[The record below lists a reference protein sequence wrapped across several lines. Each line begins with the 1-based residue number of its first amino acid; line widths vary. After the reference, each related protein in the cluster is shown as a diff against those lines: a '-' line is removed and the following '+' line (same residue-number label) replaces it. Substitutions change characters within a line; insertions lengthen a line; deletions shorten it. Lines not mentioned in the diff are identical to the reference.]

1 MKILY
6 LHQYFNTPAM
16 AGGTRSY
23 EMGRRLVAWGHEV
36 HMITTDRDGRFPK
49 DKIWHETEE
58 AGIHVHWT
66 PVPYGNAM
74 PYNERIKAFFA
85 FSWRAARRAVAIGG
99 DIVFA
104 TSTPLTIAIPG
115 VYASKRLGI
124 PMVFEVRDLW
134 PEVPIAL
141 GALKNPLTIAAAE
154 WLEGFAYRNA
164 ARVVTLSPGMM
175 EGVIKKGVVPDR
187 VTMIPNGCD
196 IDLFQNVTSKWRPE
210 GVDDSDFMAIFAGAH
225 GLANGLDALLD
236 AAVEL
241 QKKGANKIKVVLI
254 GNGAIKKSLQKRA
267 KKENLKNVIFCDYVS
282 KNRLVGLFAS
292 ADLGLQILSNIPEF
306 HYGSSP
312 NKFFDYIASGLP
324 VLINYPG
331 WLDEEVKK
339 NKIGISCSEN
349 SIADG
354 IWDYY
359 KGERISRQHVLTY
372 AINNFSRDF
381 LAKKIM
387 NFIDF

>member
-1 MKILY
+1 
-6 LHQYFNTPAM
+6 M